1 MPSSSAIRLI
11 APFDLAGSARA
22 YSVILVARSRSSSG
36 YFLCPMRSDPSCH
49 HCLHQT
55 RGATLSVTGSGS
67 GTTTARID
75 GTGQGTTTT
84 RTVGP
89 GNHHLTVT
97 DTAGHPYLSW
107 SDPAGTCH

>member
-67 GTTTARID
+67 GTTTAR
-75 GTGQGTTTT
+75 
-84 RTVGP
+84 TVGP